1 MGLKEIREK
10 IKIAKESNDPSVLHE
25 LLVNEHD
32 VEIYRAV
39 ARNPFTYPED
49 LRELLEDGRC
59 CNEVLTNES
68 TPSDVLDLFA
78 KNSTNPTLLYMI
90 AGNRSASESTLA
102 FLQCLHAN
110 KKESNQTIKEKI
122 VNLFADENL
131 SELDVTLI
139 AEQAEKTLQLKKGD
153 NHFNSVDI
161 TVEQFLS
168 ITKIRDGGIYIFSFN
183 DYNHKFELYCF
194 YSGEWL
200 NNSLATK
207 KNSRRYLQQHLQ
219 NLEKK
224 GVILSNNEL
233 TIDTLL
239 RSKITNIYIKSVGG
253 QVNEPEV
260 YINIDAVEVLNMNKF
275 EN

>member
-1 MGLKEIREK
+1 M
-10 IKIAKESNDPSVLHE
+10 
-25 LLVNEHD
+25 
-32 VEIYRAV
+32 
-39 ARNPFTYPED
+39 
-49 LRELLEDGRC
+49 
-59 CNEVLTNES
+59 
-68 TPSDVLDLFA
+68 
-78 KNSTNPTLLYMI
+78 
-90 AGNRSASESTLA
+90 
-102 FLQCLHAN
+102 
-110 KKESNQTIKEKI
+110 
-122 VNLFADENL
+122 
-131 SELDVTLI
+131 I

-224 GVILSNNEL
+224 GVILSINEL

-239 RSKITNIYIKSVGG
+239 RSKISRRASKRTRGLHKH
-253 QVNEPEV
+253 
-260 YINIDAVEVLNMNKF
+260 
-275 EN
+275 

>member
-102 FLQCLHAN
+102 FCNAYMLI
-110 KKESNQTIKEKI
+110 KKSQIK
-122 VNLFADENL
+122 
-131 SELDVTLI
+131 
-139 AEQAEKTLQLKKGD
+139 Q
-153 NHFNSVDI
+153 
-161 TVEQFLS
+161 
-168 ITKIRDGGIYIFSFN
+168 
-183 DYNHKFELYCF
+183 
-194 YSGEWL
+194 
-200 NNSLATK
+200 
-207 KNSRRYLQQHLQ
+207 
-219 NLEKK
+219 
-224 GVILSNNEL
+224 
-233 TIDTLL
+233 
-239 RSKITNIYIKSVGG
+239 
-253 QVNEPEV
+253 
-260 YINIDAVEVLNMNKF
+260 
-275 EN
+275 

>member
-1 MGLKEIREK
+1 M
-10 IKIAKESNDPSVLHE
+10 
-25 LLVNEHD
+25 
-32 VEIYRAV
+32 
-39 ARNPFTYPED
+39 
-49 LRELLEDGRC
+49 
-59 CNEVLTNES
+59 
-68 TPSDVLDLFA
+68 
-78 KNSTNPTLLYMI
+78 
-90 AGNRSASESTLA
+90 
-102 FLQCLHAN
+102 
-110 KKESNQTIKEKI
+110 
-122 VNLFADENL
+122 NLFADENL

>member
-1 MGLKEIREK
+1 M
-10 IKIAKESNDPSVLHE
+10 
-25 LLVNEHD
+25 
-32 VEIYRAV
+32 
-39 ARNPFTYPED
+39 
-49 LRELLEDGRC
+49 
-59 CNEVLTNES
+59 
-68 TPSDVLDLFA
+68 
-78 KNSTNPTLLYMI
+78 
-90 AGNRSASESTLA
+90 
-102 FLQCLHAN
+102 
-110 KKESNQTIKEKI
+110 
-122 VNLFADENL
+122 
-131 SELDVTLI
+131 
-139 AEQAEKTLQLKKGD
+139 
-153 NHFNSVDI
+153 
-161 TVEQFLS
+161 
-168 ITKIRDGGIYIFSFN
+168 
-183 DYNHKFELYCF
+183 YCF

-233 TIDTLL
+233 TIDTLF